1 MRRIESDEPL
11 RESPK
16 EESSSQEGAA
26 KEKAAALFDAAVAK
40 EKAATAAGPSKDD
53 LPEHVMGQVLNMM
66 SAAKAAWAVAESS
79 SSAPTLDEAIA
90 LLLRNG
96 SAQFHD
102 VHETLNKILD
112 NVTAN
117 PGDDKYRRLK
127 RSNPVL
133 NMKVFSAK
141 GSERFLQC
149 VGFVEQRD
157 DKDGTFVLRAEGV
170 KGTLSHFQKTRLA
183 AGKDALKTAKA
194 CKATFHVL
202 ER

>member
-1 MRRIESDEPL
+1 MAVR
-11 RESPK
+11 
-16 EESSSQEGAA
+16 AA
-26 KEKAAALFDAAVAK
+26 EAKA
-40 EKAATAAGPSKDD
+40 
-53 LPEHVMGQVLNMM
+53 
-66 SAAKAAWAVAESS
+66 AAKAAATAPGRLAESS
-79 SSAPTLDEAIA
+79 SSVPTLDEAVA
-90 LLLRNG
+90 LLLKNG
-96 SAQFHD
+96 PAQFYD

-157 DKDGTFVLRAEGV
+157 DKDGTVFVLRAEGV

-194 CKATFHVL
+194 SKPAFHPRDL

>member
-1 MRRIESDEPL
+1 ML
-11 RESPK
+11 QK
-16 EESSSQEGAA
+16 AVKA
-26 KEKAAALFDAAVAK
+26 VAKAAAK
-40 EKAATAAGPSKDD
+40 AGPSK
-53 LPEHVMGQVLNMM
+53 
-66 SAAKAAWAVAESS
+66 ATAESS
-79 SSAPTLDEAIA
+79 SSAPTLDEAVA
-90 LLLRNG
+90 LLLKNG
-96 SAQFHD
+96 PAQFYD

-117 PGDDKYRRLK
+117 PGEDKYRRLK

-157 DKDGTFVLRAEGV
+157 EKDGTVFVLRAEGV

-194 CKATFHVL
+194 SKPAFHPRDL

>member
-1 MRRIESDEPL
+1 MRRIDEPP
-11 RESPK
+11 REPPK

-40 EKAATAAGPSKDD
+40 EKAAAAAGPSKGPS
-53 LPEHVMGQVLNMM
+53 LPTLVRGQMAL
-66 SAAKAAWAVAESS
+66 ESS
-79 SSAPTLDEAIA
+79 GAAPTLDEAVA
-90 LLLRNG
+90 LLLKNG
-96 SAQFHD
+96 PAQFYD

-157 DKDGTFVLRAEGV
+157 DKDGTVFVLRAEGV

-194 CKATFHVL
+194 SKPAFHPRDL

>member
-1 MRRIESDEPL
+1 MIVLTPLSYLVPSGRIP
-11 RESPK
+11 P
-16 EESSSQEGAA
+16 AA
-26 KEKAAALFDAAVAK
+26 
-40 EKAATAAGPSKDD
+40 
-53 LPEHVMGQVLNMM
+53 
-66 SAAKAAWAVAESS
+66 AESS

-157 DKDGTFVLRAEGV
+157 DKDGTVFVLRAEGV

-183 AGKDALKTAKA
+183 AGKDALKA
-194 CKATFHVL
+194 CKSTFHPRDL